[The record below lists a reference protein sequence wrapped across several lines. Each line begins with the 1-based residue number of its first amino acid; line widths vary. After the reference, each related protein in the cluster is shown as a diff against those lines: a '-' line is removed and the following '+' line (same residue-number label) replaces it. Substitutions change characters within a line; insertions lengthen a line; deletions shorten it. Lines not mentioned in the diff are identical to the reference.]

1 MPGCKSVKALNS
13 TVKALIPTVKALI
26 PTVKSLIPTVKAF
39 TGRVLSEWGTEW
51 VQNFRVTTM
60 VYESFLILNDAK
72 MYDIT
77 YKWVCEQCDSVSIN
91 GDATEYK
98 GLYMKNY
105 WLERFMVGLIV
116 LSNANSIR
124 MNLKTFKNNIYIAS
138 MQKKTDCLKK
148 TVLFVFFNKKHC
160 FFCKKNI
167 IKKKR
172 FFAHH

>member
-1 MPGCKSVKALNS
+1 
-13 TVKALIPTVKALI
+13 
-26 PTVKSLIPTVKAF
+26 
-39 TGRVLSEWGTEW
+39 
-51 VQNFRVTTM
+51 M

-77 YKWVCEQCDSVSIN
+77 YEWVSVWTLNSVIVVSIN

-116 LSNANSIR
+116 FSDANSIR
-124 MNLKTFKNNIYIAS
+124 MNLKTLKINLYIAS

-148 TVLFVFFNKKHC
+148 KQFYLFFI
-160 FFCKKNI
+160 KKNLFFFAKKTSV
-167 IKKKR
+167 KKKR